1 MAGSRIQYSTDNAK
15 PAANSGNLLK
25 KPLNGGTPV
34 IASAA
39 TQKPTPQRQGVQYAT
54 QTRQQARAAAV
65 TQRTC
70 YKEKQALA
78 NAWLTM

>member
-39 TQKPTPQRQGVQYAT
+39 TQKPTPGNGRVCNTPRRRGNKRVPQ
-54 QTRQQARAAAV
+54 
-65 TQRTC
+65 
-70 YKEKQALA
+70 L
-78 NAWLTM
+78 